1 MESNGGMNA
10 EFSRALDEL
19 AALRQF
25 SGEPKNF
32 WPAFLNAAAKLVS
45 ADIAV
50 LLLGHP
56 GKTPRWAKIGEW
68 NSGSGL
74 SRVRTQFTSQ
84 LEQTAERGLGGGFV
98 ELTDAA
104 SGSSAPTQTREPPSR
119 PARAHAR

>member
-1 MESNGGMNA
+1 METNGGMNA

-19 AALRQF
+19 AGLRQF

-56 GKTPRWAKIGEW
+56 GKTPRWSKIGECD
-68 NSGSGL
+68 SGPCSL
-74 SRVRTQFTSQ
+74 
-84 LEQTAERGLGGGFV
+84 
-98 ELTDAA
+98 
-104 SGSSAPTQTREPPSR
+104 
-119 PARAHAR
+119 